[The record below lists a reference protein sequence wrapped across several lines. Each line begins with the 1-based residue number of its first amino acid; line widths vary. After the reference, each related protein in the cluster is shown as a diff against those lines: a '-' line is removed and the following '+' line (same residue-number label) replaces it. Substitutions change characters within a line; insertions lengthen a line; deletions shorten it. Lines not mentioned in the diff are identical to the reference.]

1 MNLYKKIIIAIII
14 AITSVAVNEILIN
27 TSYAEN
33 INTSYAENIEDSIN
47 GFQAEIP
54 ENRDTYTIRTIV
66 GRILGYLQILSG
78 IVLVVVIATL
88 GIKFITATPDVRVEL
103 KSQMFKLVVG
113 TIIVFGAITISR
125 LFVRVAGG

>member
-33 INTSYAENIEDSIN
+33 IEDSIN

-54 ENRDTYTIRTIV
+54 ESKDTESIRGIV
-66 GRILGYLQILSG
+66 GRILGYLQVLSG
-78 IVLVVVIATL
+78 IVLIVVIATL

-113 TIIVFGAITISR
+113 TIIVYGALTISK